1 MSSGTPQ
8 TPRFRP
14 ADVMTFAG
22 LFLSWVIPLA
32 VWYGT
37 LRNVPIAIKELR
49 VAAEGL
55 KLDVEVLKQQQA
67 AITQIHTQ
75 IQILRDRV
83 EANQL
88 ELSSR
93 AWIVRAAER
102 GELHV
107 QPPAH

>member
-1 MSSGTPQ
+1 MSNGTPQ

-37 LRNVPIAIKELR
+37 LRDVPIAIEQLR
-49 VAAEGL
+49 VAVEGL
-55 KLDVEVLKQQQA
+55 KLDVGVLKHEQA
-67 AITQIHTQ
+67 AITQIHGQ
-75 IQILRDRV
+75 MHVLRDRV

-102 GELHV
+102 GELHLK
-107 QPPAH
+107 PPPH